1 MPTAL
6 ELTRKGWQSYIEAAI
21 RRPPPPELTSTQI
34 REREEV
40 LKRVRLAALM
50 LKRRYF
56 VKRVVLFGS
65 LAHESWFVSGS
76 DVDLAVE
83 GIETKDYWQAWRD
96 VEEIIQGKSV
106 DFVEMETVGDS
117 LRMSIEKH
125 GLEI

>member
-6 ELTRKGWQSYIEAAI
+6 ELTRKGWQSYVKAAI
-21 RRPPPPELTSTQI
+21 RRPPRPELTAKQVE
-34 REREEV
+34 ERKEV
-40 LKRVRLAALM
+40 IKCVRLAASM
-50 LKRRYF
+50 LKSRYS
-56 VKRVVLFGS
+56 VKRVILFGS

-96 VEEIIQGKSV
+96 VEEIIRDKSV
-106 DFVEMETVGDS
+106 DFIEMETVGDS

>member
-21 RRPPPPELTSTQI
+21 RRPAQPELTAKQVE
-34 REREEV
+34 EREEI

-56 VKRVVLFGS
+56 VKRVILFGS

-76 DVDLAVE
+76 DIDLAVE
-83 GIETKDYWQAWRD
+83 GIESKDYWQAWRD
-96 VEEIIQGKSV
+96 VEEIIRDRSV

>member
-6 ELTRKGWQSYIEAAI
+6 ELTSKGWQSYIKAAI
-21 RRPPPPELTSTQI
+21 RRPPRPELTATQI
-34 REREEV
+34 REREEI
-40 LKRVRLAALM
+40 LKCVRLAASM
-50 LKRRYF
+50 LKSRYS
-56 VKRVVLFGS
+56 VKRVILFGS

-106 DFVEMETVGDS
+106 DFVEMETAGDS
-117 LRMSIEKH
+117 LRISIEKH